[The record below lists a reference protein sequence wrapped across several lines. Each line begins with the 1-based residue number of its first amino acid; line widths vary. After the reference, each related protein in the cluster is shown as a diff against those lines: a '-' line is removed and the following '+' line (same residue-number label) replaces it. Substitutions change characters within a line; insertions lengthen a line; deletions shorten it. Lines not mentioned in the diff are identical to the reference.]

1 MVSVEAACVQMN
13 SGPDLEANLMQA
25 GNFIREAAKEG
36 ATFIA
41 TPENTDF
48 IRKNEELMLESALT
62 ANRHPGIPFF
72 SFLAKELSV
81 WLLIGSM
88 KIKVSENKVV
98 NRSFLFRD
106 TGQLVASY
114 DKIHLFDV
122 DLPNGESHRE
132 SEVVEAGDKAVVI
145 DTPWNKLGM
154 SICYDRRFPCFYRAM
169 AKKGAAMFTI
179 PAAFT
184 AHTGGAHWETLL
196 RARAIETGSFIIAP
210 AQCGEHEG
218 ERKTYGHSMIIGP
231 WGQVLAEK
239 TSDTPGVI
247 YRKLNFLDSIKA
259 RAAIPSLEHD
269 RPYSFYQTKDKNQK

>member
-1 MVSVEAACVQMN
+1 MTSLKVGCLQLN
-13 SGPDLEANLMQA
+13 SGPNIEENLRVA
-25 GNFIREAAKEG
+25 GTLIRDAAKDECE
-36 ATFIA
+36 FIV

-48 IRKNEELMLESALT
+48 MRESSALT
-62 ANRHPGIPFF
+62 VETALEADKHPGIPFF

-88 KIKVSENKVV
+88 KIKVGNKKVV

-132 SEVVEAGDKAVVI
+132 SDSVEAGNKAVI
-145 DTPWNKLGM
+145 ANTPWKKLGM
-154 SICYDRRFPCFYRAM
+154 SICYDVRFPYLYRSL
-169 AKKGAAMFTI
+169 AKNGAEMIAV
-179 PAAFT
+179 PSAFT
-184 AHTGGAHWETLL
+184 AHTGEAHWEALL

-210 AQCGEHEG
+210 AQCGKHEG
-218 ERKTYGHSMIIGP
+218 GRETHGHSMIVGP

-239 TSDTPGVI
+239 TDNTTGIIS
-247 YRKLNFLDSIKA
+247 RKIDFLDVIKS
-259 RAAIPSLEHD
+259 RRAIPSLEHD
-269 RPYSFYQTKDKNQK
+269 RNYDFYKTKDFL